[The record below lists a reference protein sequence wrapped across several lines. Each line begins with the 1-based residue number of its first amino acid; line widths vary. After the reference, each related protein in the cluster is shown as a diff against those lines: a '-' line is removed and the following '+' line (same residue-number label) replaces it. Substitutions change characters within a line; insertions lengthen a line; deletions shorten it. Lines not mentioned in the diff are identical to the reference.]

1 MYEMALQSH
10 SKGSDGRFKSYWR
23 LFAPLLVTSR
33 RSLILGMGSLIV
45 STLLLVQASVLLGR
59 ICADLGEGRSLSKN
73 FYFIMIFFI
82 VLEAGSIFAQYFGR
96 YLLANGTNEVLFNLR
111 HSLFAKLARLPMSYF
126 DTQPLGRIITRL
138 TNDVDGV
145 EGFFGGGLARIAT
158 ACVQIVLVLGGIIAI
173 VPKFGMIVVV
183 AAIPSLGFSWFT
195 RKPLAYWLAENKS
208 RNAHVNSKLAEF
220 IQALP
225 VLRVLGLEQWSGD
238 EFDRDTKHHLASSIK
253 VLSWNSFIRP
263 LTVFLSVMPTLVAV
277 IVGGWFMLKGHAE
290 FAAIVAVIRLTER
303 FTSPVRVLTQEI
315 QVIQDATA
323 SAVRVGE
330 MLAEKNEREITNS
343 GAFSKSIEGAIEF
356 QNVSLSYRRGH
367 EVLRNLNLMIPA
379 GQKLGIVGS
388 TGAGKS
394 TILNLIPALYRPGS
408 GQVVIDGID
417 INDWNLEALR
427 GQIGYL
433 AQEPFL
439 FQGSLAAN
447 ILGVRD
453 QENID
458 IREAF
463 VRNVRDLGLEA
474 VLDRFKDGLNFKV
487 REGGSNLSSGEKQ
500 MIAFLRLLHEDR
512 PILLMDEATSCLDQS
527 WESAIQESILAL
539 MSRRKRTCVF
549 IAHRLDTLK
558 SCDRIIKLENGCVV
572 MDGTS
577 EEVLRFKPVTSC

>member
-1 MYEMALQSH
+1 M
-10 SKGSDGRFKSYWR
+10 
-23 LFAPLLVTSR
+23 
-33 RSLILGMGSLIV
+33 
-45 STLLLVQASVLLGR
+45 
-59 ICADLGEGRSLSKN
+59 
-73 FYFIMIFFI
+73 
-82 VLEAGSIFAQYFGR
+82 
-96 YLLANGTNEVLFNLR
+96 
-111 HSLFAKLARLPMSYF
+111 
-126 DTQPLGRIITRL
+126 
-138 TNDVDGV
+138 
-145 EGFFGGGLARIAT
+145 
-158 ACVQIVLVLGGIIAI
+158 
-173 VPKFGMIVVV
+173 
-183 AAIPSLGFSWFT
+183 
-195 RKPLAYWLAENKS
+195 
-208 RNAHVNSKLAEF
+208 
-220 IQALP
+220 
-225 VLRVLGLEQWSGD
+225 
-238 EFDRDTKHHLASSIK
+238 
-253 VLSWNSFIRP
+253 
-263 LTVFLSVMPTLVAV
+263 
-277 IVGGWFMLKGHAE
+277 
-290 FAAIVAVIRLTER
+290 
-303 FTSPVRVLTQEI
+303 
-315 QVIQDATA
+315 
-323 SAVRVGE
+323 
-330 MLAEKNEREITNS
+330 
-343 GAFSKSIEGAIEF
+343 
-356 QNVSLSYRRGH
+356 
-367 EVLRNLNLMIPA
+367 
-379 GQKLGIVGS
+379 
-388 TGAGKS
+388 

-463 VRNVRDLGLEA
+463 VRNVRDLGLEV